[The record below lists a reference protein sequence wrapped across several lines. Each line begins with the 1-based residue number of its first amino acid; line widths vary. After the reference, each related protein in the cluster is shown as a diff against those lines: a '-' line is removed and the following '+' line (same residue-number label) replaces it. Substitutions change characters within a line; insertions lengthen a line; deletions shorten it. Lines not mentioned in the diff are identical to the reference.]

1 MPLPA
6 PQTQEFTEQL
16 ALMQGQ
22 TRQELEQSQQQLQEI
37 RLLLNQTTG
46 EVEKLMQR
54 ELALANR
61 VRDME
66 INLDSFSRNDIRT
79 LYNANHEV
87 QLRLFMMRSQA
98 EQLEARQQNIR
109 EYQDKLRTILELL
122 MVHADL
128 THRDDVREAT
138 ARSAESDGSLVPT
151 WQSAIA
157 VLDGQEEE
165 RLRLARELR
174 DGPAQAISNLMLQ
187 FEVCRQVLKYDPDGA
202 QREFDA
208 LKAMLANTL
217 HATRR
222 LLAYIRPLA
231 LDDLGMVEMLR
242 RDLAELTRERG
253 VAVHVQAELGGT
265 LPKYLQAPLFRLVQG
280 AAVAVLGL
288 EQPGQLTVTLQSDT
302 EQVAA
307 QVDAAG
313 TSAEEAQARLG
324 AYLGNPDVTRRL
336 ELLGGWAE
344 TELAD
349 GQTARLTVRAPIRG
363 QV

>member
-1 MPLPA
+1 VPLPA

-16 ALMQGQ
+16 TLMQSQ

-37 RLLLNQTTG
+37 RLLLHQTTG

-66 INLDSFSRNDIRT
+66 INLDSYSRNDIRT

-122 MVHADL
+122 MVHADIMN
-128 THRDDVREAT
+128 RDDAREAM
-138 ARSAESDGSLVPT
+138 ARDVESDGSLVPT

-165 RLRLARELR
+165 RLRLSRELQ
-174 DGPAQAISNLMLQ
+174 DGPAQSISNLMLQ
-187 FEVCRQVLKYDPDGA
+187 LEVCRQVLKYDPDGA

-208 LKAMLANTL
+208 LQAMLATTL
-217 HATRR
+217 RATRR
-222 LLAYIRPLA
+222 LLAHIRPLA
-231 LDDLGMVEMLR
+231 LDDLGVVEMLR
-242 RDLAELTRERG
+242 RDLAELAHERG
-253 VAVHVQAELGGT
+253 VAVSVQAALGGT
-265 LPKYLQAPLFRLVQG
+265 LPKYLQAPLFRLVRG
-280 AAVAVLGL
+280 AAVAVLAL
-288 EQPGQLTVTLQSDT
+288 EQPGSLAVTLQSDA

-307 QVDAAG
+307 QFDAESPA
-313 TSAEEAQARLG
+313 AEEAQGRLD
-324 AYLGNPDVTRRL
+324 AYLGNPDVIRRV

-344 TELAD
+344 TELVD

>member
-1 MPLPA
+1 
-6 PQTQEFTEQL
+6 
-16 ALMQGQ
+16 
-22 TRQELEQSQQQLQEI
+22 
-37 RLLLNQTTG
+37 
-46 EVEKLMQR
+46 
-54 ELALANR
+54 
-61 VRDME
+61 
-66 INLDSFSRNDIRT
+66 
-79 LYNANHEV
+79 
-87 QLRLFMMRSQA
+87 
-98 EQLEARQQNIR
+98 
-109 EYQDKLRTILELL
+109 

-128 THRDDVREAT
+128 THRHGEREAP
-138 ARSAESDGSLVPT
+138 ARGDEGDGSLVPT

-165 RLRLARELR
+165 RVRLARELQ

-187 FEVCRQVLKYDPDGA
+187 FEVCRQVLKYDPNGA
-202 QREFDA
+202 QREFEA
-208 LKAMLANTL
+208 LQAMLVNTL
-217 HATRR
+217 RATRR

-231 LDDLGMVEMLR
+231 LDDLGVVEMLR

-253 VAVHVQAELGGT
+253 VAVSVQAELGGT
-265 LPKYLQAPLFRLVQG
+265 LPQYLQAPLFRVLQG

-288 EQPGQLTVTLQSDT
+288 EQPGSLTVTLQSDA

-313 TSAEEAQARLG
+313 TSAEEAQGRLA
-324 AYLGNPDVTRRL
+324 AYLGHPDVARRL

>member
-1 MPLPA
+1 
-6 PQTQEFTEQL
+6 
-16 ALMQGQ
+16 MQSQ

-37 RLLLNQTTG
+37 RLLLNQTSA

-66 INLDSFSRNDIRT
+66 INLDSYSRNDIRT

-128 THRDDVREAT
+128 SHREGEREAAQT
-138 ARSAESDGSLVPT
+138 GNIESDGSLVPT

-165 RLRLARELR
+165 RLRLSRELQ

-187 FEVCRQVLKYDPDGA
+187 LEVCRQVLKYDPDGA
-202 QREFDA
+202 QRELDA
-208 LKAMLANTL
+208 LKAMLVNTL
-217 HATRR
+217 RDARR
-222 LLAYIRPLA
+222 LLSYIRPLA
-231 LDDLGMVEMLR
+231 LDDLGVVEMLR
-242 RDLAELTRERG
+242 RDLAEMGRERG
-253 VAVHVQAELGGT
+253 VAVSVNAELGGT
-265 LPKYLQAPLFRLVQG
+265 LPRYLQVALFRLLQG
-280 AAVAVLGL
+280 ATAAVLGM
-288 EQPGQLTVTLQSDT
+288 EQPGRLAVTLQSDA

-307 QVDAAG
+307 QFDAESSAAG
-313 TSAEEAQARLG
+313 EAQGRL
-324 AYLGNPDVTRRL
+324 D
-336 ELLGGWAE
+336 
-344 TELAD
+344 
-349 GQTARLTVRAPIRG
+349 
-363 QV
+363 

>member
-16 ALMQGQ
+16 ALMQSQ
-22 TRQELEQSQQQLQEI
+22 TRQELEQSQQQMQEI
-37 RLLLNQTTG
+37 RLLLNQTSG

-66 INLDSFSRNDIRT
+66 INLDSYSRNDIRT

-98 EQLEARQQNIR
+98 EQLEARQQNMR

-128 THRDDVREAT
+128 THRREEREAP
-138 ARSAESDGSLVPT
+138 ALSDEGDGSLVPA

-165 RLRLARELR
+165 RLRLARELG

-187 FEVCRQVLKYDPDGA
+187 LEVCRQVLKYDPDGA

-208 LKAMLANTL
+208 LQAMLANTL
-217 HATRR
+217 RATRR

-231 LDDLGMVEMLR
+231 LDDLGVVEMLR
-242 RDLAELTRERG
+242 RDLAELAHERG
-253 VAVHVQAELGGT
+253 VAVSVHAALGGT
-265 LPKYLQAPLFRLVQG
+265 LPKYLQAPLFRLVRG
-280 AAVAVLGL
+280 AAVAVLAL
-288 EQPGQLTVTLQSDT
+288 EQPGTLTITLQSDA

-307 QVDAAG
+307 QLDAEGA
-313 TSAEEAQARLG
+313 TTEEAQGRLD
-324 AYLGNPDVTRRL
+324 AYLGDPDVMRRL
-336 ELLGGWAE
+336 GLLGGWAE